1 MEDGGKNLKRVEDD
15 RLRNKF
21 TTVCKPTN
29 RPNNSKSGSTNV
41 RTPVT
46 VSKQIIVGRTLVWH
60 RLIRIRRSTFD
71 FFSQSVGL
79 QRFTDPQTVT
89 VSCRPTDEKNL
100 SKISTETVS
109 MSEPNLTRPMSCY
122 LSESPLPL
130 YKLSL
135 CKCPKTT
142 NFKVSNRTR

>member
-46 VSKQIIVGRTLVWH
+46 VSKQIIVGRTLV
-60 RLIRIRRSTFD
+60 
-71 FFSQSVGL
+71 
-79 QRFTDPQTVT
+79 
-89 VSCRPTDEKNL
+89 
-100 SKISTETVS
+100 
-109 MSEPNLTRPMSCY
+109 
-122 LSESPLPL
+122 
-130 YKLSL
+130 
-135 CKCPKTT
+135 
-142 NFKVSNRTR
+142 